1 MQFAIRACGSI
12 GVPLPLRNHDCK
24 DLSVYRFVLFL
35 FFLSIRAAFAC
46 AGDVPPSID
55 AGFRKMY
62 NLEFQAAHKTF
73 ESWQE
78 RHPGDPL
85 GPVSN
90 AAAYLFGEF
99 DRLHILDLALFEN
112 NKKLEDRGK
121 LISDPA
127 VKAAF
132 ETELSKADNLAAK
145 ILENSSEDADALFAS
160 LLAEGLRGYYAGLI
174 EQENRDALKF
184 LKSSR
189 SIAEKL
195 IKIDPEYHDAYLAI
209 GVENY
214 LLGLRSAPMRWA
226 LRISGAQTD
235 KEKGLATIA
244 ITADKGRY
252 LAPYAQLLLVI
263 GALRNHDQNT
273 AKRILSELAREFPE
287 NSRYQAELS
296 RLRS

>member
-1 MQFAIRACGSI
+1 VYRL
-12 GVPLPLRNHDCK
+12 VLPL
-24 DLSVYRFVLFL
+24 LMIF
-35 FFLSIRAAFAC
+35 IGAAFAC
-46 AGDVPPSID
+46 AADLPPSLD
-55 AGFRKMY
+55 AGFRQMY
-62 NLEFQAAHKTF
+62 SLEFRSAHKTF
-73 ESWQE
+73 ENWQE
-78 RHPGDPL
+78 LHPGDPL
-85 GPVSN
+85 GPVAN

-112 NKKLEDRGK
+112 TKKLEDRSK
-121 LISDPA
+121 LTSDAA

-132 ETELSKADNLAAK
+132 ETELSKADKLAAK
-145 ILENSSEDADALFAS
+145 VLESSSRDTDALFAS
-160 LLAEGLRGYYAGLI
+160 LLAQGLRGYYAGLI

-195 IKIDPEYHDAYLAI
+195 IQIDPEYHDAYLAI

-235 KEKGLATIA
+235 KEKGLTTIA

-263 GALRNHDQNT
+263 GALRDHDQNT
-273 AKRILSELAREFPE
+273 AKRILAELAREFPE
-287 NSRYQAELS
+287 NTRYQAELI